1 MKGLVSKLTV
11 FIAVFTLFANVNLFA
26 KDSKVDLATNITCGS
41 CVSSIKTAFKDVD
54 GVKDISANVETKVV
68 TVSFDD
74 EKISTDK
81 IKSTITDL
89 GYTAT
94 DKASSCSTD
103 KKECSTKKE
112 DSASGDKKSCKTD
125 VKTASADKK
134 CGDKENCCAGNK
146 TADAKTK

>member
-1 MKGLVSKLTV
+1 MKGFISKISIV
-11 FIAVFTLFANVNLFA
+11 FAVLAFTFSIDAIA
-26 KDSKVDLATNITCGS
+26 KDSKVDLSTSITCGS
-41 CVSSIKTAFKDVD
+41 CVNSIKTAFKDVD

-89 GYTAT
+89 GYTA
-94 DKASSCSTD
+94 DVNGKSCDASKASCDS
-103 KKECSTKKE
+103 KK
-112 DSASGDKKSCKTD
+112 A
-125 VKTASADKK
+125 KTASADKK
-134 CGDKENCCAGNK
+134 CGDKEACCTKAK